1 MYNYIMQSK
10 NPSSADNQ
18 QERSKEFLRGYITG
32 LVDGEGSFFV
42 SFSIRKK
49 MNVGIEARPSFA
61 LAQHKRNKEIII
73 GLQRFFQC
81 GGVRFNNHDQTY
93 KFEVRGLND
102 LVEKIF
108 PHFEQYPLVTSK
120 NNDFET
126 LRDICHRMKDNQ
138 HKTVKG
144 IKQIIHKAYMM
155 NNIGARRYTKDQ
167 LLKVVGR

>member
-1 MYNYIMQSK
+1 MEIQPWFVSG
-10 NPSSADNQ
+10 
-18 QERSKEFLRGYITG
+18 F
-32 LVDGEGSFFV
+32 VDGEGSFLV

-49 MNVGIEARPSFA
+49 MKVGIEARPSFA

-108 PHFEQYPLVTSK
+108 PHFEQYPLLTSK
-120 NNDFET
+120 KTDFET
-126 LRDICHRMKDNQ
+126 LRQVCRLMKENR
-138 HKTVKG
+138 HLSVSG
-144 IKQIIHKAYMM
+144 MKQVIELAYRM
-155 NNIGARRYTKDQ
+155 NNLGARRHAKED
-167 LLKVVGR
+167 LLRIVER